1 MSLTAGHPKTDI
13 KKDTTQKYF
22 QNFGKH
28 KKNSI
33 NHKYISTT
41 TAAAAADYITLSIL
55 IILLPTSSIHI
66 FYFYY

>member
-22 QNFGKH
+22 QNFRKH

-41 TAAAAADYITLSIL
+41 TAAAADYITLSIL
-55 IILLPTSSIHI
+55 IILLPTSSINI